1 MTKNTK
7 TYLLLGVV
15 LLIWG
20 AVGYRIYSGLSPD
33 LPAEQ
38 EIKTTSFKPKAMVKK
53 DTFSILADYRDPFFG
68 TYSKKKRKVKSTTP
82 KKVVA
87 PEIGIS
93 YTGSVIDNNQKN
105 SIFFVTIEGKQVLMK
120 PKQTL
125 NEVTLLSGTKQTIRV
140 RHQGKLRTI
149 KLQQ

>member
-1 MTKNTK
+1 MAKNTK

-33 LPAEQ
+33 VPAEQ
-38 EIKTTSFKPKAMVKK
+38 EVKATSFKPKAMVKK

-68 TYSKKKRKVKSTTP
+68 TYSKKKKKVKSTTL

-87 PEIGIS
+87 PQIAIS

-105 SIFFVTIEGKQVLMK
+105 SIFFVTIEGQQVLMK
-120 PKQTL
+120 ARQTIQD
-125 NEVTLLSGTKQTIRV
+125 VTLVSGTKMAIRV
-140 RHQGKLRTI
+140 RHKGKLRTI